1 MKNLLSESACQQI
14 QELISKYPLKRS
26 ALIPSLHLVQK
37 ELGFISQDTMREV
50 ARIFELSPNEIHEV
64 ASFYTMFHRKPVGKY
79 VIQVCTNI
87 SCQIC
92 NAEDIM
98 SHLTKKLGIQ
108 PGETSSDQKYTLIE
122 VECLG
127 SCGTS
132 PVVQINEDYYEDL
145 TPEKLDTILNSLE

>member
-1 MKNLLSESACQQI
+1 MLSESACQQI
-14 QELISKYPLKRS
+14 QELISKYPQKRS

-37 ELGFISQDTMREV
+37 ELGHISQETMSDV
-50 ARIFELSPNEIHEV
+50 ARIFELAPNEVREV
-64 ASFYTMFHRKPVGKY
+64 VSFYTMFHRKPVGKF
-79 VIQVCTNI
+79 VLQVCTNI

-92 NAEDIM
+92 NAEGIM
-98 SHLTKKLGIQ
+98 AHLEKKLGIK
-108 PGETSSDQKYTLIE
+108 PGETTPDDKFTLLE

-145 TPEKLDTILNSLE
+145 TPEKLDSILDSLK